1 MFNNSQFLEIFV
13 ELLDIENK
21 KEGFLLMLLETLEI
35 WFKFL
40 KSQSNECFLMIIKTL
55 IEEKLQ
61 MLGKLDDN
69 DKPISQ
75 KALFLE
81 YFFEEISS
89 NIII

>member
-1 MFNNSQFLEIFV
+1 MFNNSQFLEIFA
-13 ELLDIENK
+13 ELLNIENK

-40 KSQSNECFLMIIKTL
+40 KFQSNECFLMIIKTL

-61 MLGKLDDN
+61 ILGELDN
-69 DKPISQ
+69 EKPISQ

-81 YFFEEISS
+81 YIFKEISL

>member
-1 MFNNSQFLEIFV
+1 MFNKSQFLEIFV
-13 ELLDIENK
+13 QLLNIENK

-40 KSQSNECFLMIIKTL
+40 QFQSNECFLMLIKSL
-55 IEEKLQ
+55 IEDKLQ
-61 MLGKLDDN
+61 ILGKLDN

-81 YFFEEISS
+81 YIFQEISL